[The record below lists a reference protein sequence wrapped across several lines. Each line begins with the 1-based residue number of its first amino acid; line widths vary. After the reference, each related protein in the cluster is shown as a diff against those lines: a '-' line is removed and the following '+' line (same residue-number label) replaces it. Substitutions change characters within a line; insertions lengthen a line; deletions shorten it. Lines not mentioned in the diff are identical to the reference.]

1 MQITEF
7 WTHRSRL
14 RETKIVQRES
24 VALNDGE
31 CRLAID
37 KFALTANNVSYA
49 TSGEAIGYWR
59 YFPAEGE
66 WGKVPVWGFADVL
79 ESRCPGLLVG
89 ERIWGFFPMASHVT
103 MQPARLSAG
112 NFFDMAAHR
121 QDLPRLYN
129 QYYRTAGEPAAL
141 RAMEDERCLLYPL
154 FATSFIIYDSLL
166 DNDFFGADQVVIA
179 SASSKTAFGLA
190 HLLHHDADVRRLGKR
205 VIGLT
210 SPGKI
215 DFVQSLGV
223 CDQVLGYDQV
233 EQIDPS
239 VKTAFVDMSG
249 NRELVARVHRHVG
262 ENIVDSAMVGA
273 THWEHTRKGNPLPDA
288 KDVSLPGA
296 RPAFFFAP
304 TRFAKREKD
313 WGPGVVTARA
323 FDATQR
329 IAASLKGQIQVV
341 HRSGPDAVVQSYAEV
356 IDNTL
361 PPAVGLM
368 LSLR

>member
-24 VALNDGE
+24 IALNDGE

-79 ESRCPGLLVG
+79 ESRCPGLNAG

-103 MQPARLSAG
+103 MQPGRLSAG

-129 QYYRTAGEPAAL
+129 QYYRTDSDPAAL

-154 FATSFIIYDSLL
+154 FATSFMIYDSLL
-166 DNDFFGADQVVIA
+166 DNGFFGAEQVVIA

-190 HLLHHDADVRRLGKR
+190 HLLHHDPAVLRQGKR
-205 VIGLT
+205 VVGLT
-210 SPGKI
+210 SPGKLA
-215 DFVQSLGV
+215 FVQSLDV
-223 CDQVLGYDQV
+223 CDQVLAYDEL
-233 EQIDPS
+233 EQLDPG

-249 NRELVARVHRHVG
+249 NRALIVRVHRHLG
-262 ENIVDSAMVGA
+262 DNIVDSAMVGA
-273 THWEHTRKGNPLPDA
+273 THWEYTRKGNPLPDA
-288 KDVSLPGA
+288 NDASLPGA

-313 WGPGVVTARA
+313 WGPGVATVRA
-323 FDATQR
+323 FEATQR
-329 IAASLKGQIQVV
+329 IAASLEGRFQVL
-341 HRSGPDAVVQSYAEV
+341 HRNGPEAVARSYAEV

-361 PPAVGLM
+361 PPEVGLM